1 MEGPSS
7 EQTEQILQREPLHGP
22 VGTHHQLAWTM
33 NFNQRQ
39 KCVQRRILSAHK
51 ERREPWWTQITIQRS
66 NSKALLI
73 WGGRKFLEE
82 KRGKKTLLSVWGD
95 VFKGWGGKKAG
106 GWIFTGLFGVASVSL
121 GNRDETARFLYHH
134 KMEMACFFFF
144 SSSSFLSLNVTLAGH
159 STDGYYH
166 VFVW

>member
-22 VGTHHQLAWTM
+22 VGAHHQLAWTM

-73 WGGRKFLEE
+73 SGGRKFLEE
-82 KRGKKTLLSVWGD
+82 KKGKKKPCCLYEMMSLKDEEGEKKQGLDFHRTVWSCICQPWQSRWDDEVLVSSHGGNGI
-95 VFKGWGGKKAG
+95 VF
-106 GWIFTGLFGVASVSL
+106 
-121 GNRDETARFLYHH
+121 
-134 KMEMACFFFF
+134 CFFFLLF
-144 SSSSFLSLNVTLAGH
+144 FL
-159 STDGYYH
+159 
-166 VFVW
+166 